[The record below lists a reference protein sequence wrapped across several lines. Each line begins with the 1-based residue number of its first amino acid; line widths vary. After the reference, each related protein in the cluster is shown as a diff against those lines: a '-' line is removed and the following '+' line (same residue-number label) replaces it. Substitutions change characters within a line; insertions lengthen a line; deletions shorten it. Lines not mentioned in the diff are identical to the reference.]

1 MFFCLFVPSIP
12 HMNSQVHTQT
22 QKPDPSKININ
33 GFDVA
38 KSAAQLLYGP
48 VLVVCHIHP
57 HTNSHTDAD
66 TPTLKHTPT
75 LSHTLTCLYL
85 CLCLYEA
92 ISLFVQFPSYGRST
106 VKSTVQSSVMSRRTS
121 SNLVPRLLSP
131 RQPRR
136 LRLAVVGPG
145 GCGKSALAC
154 RLVARR
160 YITEYCPVLEGV
172 FSRELWLG
180 DTQAQCSTAASQA
193 DNSYLQPCQ
202 LKLKY

>member
-1 MFFCLFVPSIP
+1 
-12 HMNSQVHTQT
+12 
-22 QKPDPSKININ
+22 
-33 GFDVA
+33 
-38 KSAAQLLYGP
+38 
-48 VLVVCHIHP
+48 
-57 HTNSHTDAD
+57 
-66 TPTLKHTPT
+66 
-75 LSHTLTCLYL
+75 
-85 CLCLYEA
+85 
-92 ISLFVQFPSYGRST
+92 
-106 VKSTVQSSVMSRRTS
+106 MSRRTS

-136 LRLAVVGPG
+136 LRLALVGPG

-180 DTQAQCSTAASQA
+180 DTQGQSIQQA
-193 DNSYLQPCQ
+193 VRQIISNLQPCQ